1 MKKQSSLAVLFG
13 LFLLLVAHAE
23 KLDTYSVVTRL
34 AVLDE
39 TKAGLNSDKK
49 LKLQAIAN
57 GVAVRPVF
65 FIASPDKVRILS
77 KAQFD
82 TKETISDV
90 KTAQFSKEVKRIY
103 HCALVEVVTGP
114 SSGKRG
120 WTVVSR
126 DTVDRFVDN
135 YLTPD
140 QVEETEPRQ
149 P

>member
-1 MKKQSSLAVLFG
+1 MKKLYLTTVLVSF
-13 LFLLLVAHAE
+13 FLLLGVQAE

-34 AVLDE
+34 AVLDD
-39 TKAGLNSDKK
+39 TKSGLNSDKK
-49 LKLQAIAN
+49 LKLQAIAD

-90 KTAQFSKEVKRIY
+90 KTGQFSKEVKRVY
-103 HCALVEVVTGP
+103 HCAIVEVVSGP
-114 SSGKRG
+114 SAGKRG

-126 DTVDRFVDN
+126 DTVDRFVDT
-135 YLTPD
+135 YLSPD
-140 QVEETEPRQ
+140 QVEEDESRQ